1 MDVEFLD
8 ALVIN
13 VYLTSRYIYI
23 YTATCIDCIVYD
35 CHDISFFLHFDC
47 VFSNGNCSRSP
58 ARHR

>member
-8 ALVIN
+8 VLVIN

-35 CHDISFFLHFDC
+35 CHEISFFFA
-47 VFSNGNCSRSP
+47 F
-58 ARHR
+58 